1 MTKVVV
7 VNGPNLGRLGVRQP
21 DVYGKQDLETLR
33 KLCTEWGHELGLDVE
48 VRQSDD
54 EAEMIHW
61 MHQAADEKTPI
72 VMNPA
77 AFTHYSYGL
86 ADAAHMVID
95 EGLPLMEVHISNPSA
110 RDEFR
115 KRSVISPVATG
126 TITGMGI
133 LWLQAGNRSGCA
145 LVGRTLTST
154 FRHGFSRMPVFKA
167 SGFFVPMRTT
177 HIPVSPDWY
186 TVILQTY
193 ANREHGEVLGPE
205 GVGYVQVSPPQES
218 IQGTQW
224 WTSYQPVSYKLDSKE
239 GTEAEFKNMVRQC
252 KAAGVGVIADTVINH
267 TTGVDKTQGTGTAGS
282 PYDNKGYFPE
292 AGYTPSDFHAPCSI
306 WTYRDAESV
315 WNCQVSGL
323 QDLDTSSPH
332 VRDVLSDYFVKLLDY
347 GVAGF
352 RVDAVK
358 HMPPEDVLAIKKLVA
373 KKSGRS
379 MNDIWWTQEVIG
391 DNAEAAEIQPRNY
404 LKTGQ
409 VNEFQYAYRLKSLFS
424 NSLAGG
430 SLSIKDIPQNI
441 TDSGKASVFVT
452 NWDTERNNMTL
463 TYKDG
468 DAYRLANAFMLAY
481 PYGAPNVF
489 SGYEFHDTDS
499 GASGATATSVPDID
513 CSKDSGWSCT
523 ERWPDVHGMVGWHN
537 VAGDAP
543 LSDWQ
548 DDGDNMIASVEGDVP
563 SSPSTIPCA
572 HVL

>member
-1 MTKVVV
+1 
-7 VNGPNLGRLGVRQP
+7 
-21 DVYGKQDLETLR
+21 
-33 KLCTEWGHELGLDVE
+33 
-48 VRQSDD
+48 
-54 EAEMIHW
+54 
-61 MHQAADEKTPI
+61 
-72 VMNPA
+72 
-77 AFTHYSYGL
+77 
-86 ADAAHMVID
+86 
-95 EGLPLMEVHISNPSA
+95 
-110 RDEFR
+110 
-115 KRSVISPVATG
+115 
-126 TITGMGI
+126 
-133 LWLQAGNRSGCA
+133 
-145 LVGRTLTST
+145 
-154 FRHGFSRMPVFKA
+154 MPVFKA

-193 ANREHGEVLGPE
+193 ANREHGEVTKRSMTMGAIARRITLVITAVVCVAVSVGVSVATLHVPTREGGGERFNPARYRSDVIVTMFQANWKSVARECGEVLEPE

-252 KAAGVGVIADTVINH
+252 KVAGVGVIADTVINH

-282 PYDNKGYFPE
+282 PYDNKGDFPE

-391 DNAEAAEIQPRNY
+391 DNAEAVEIQPRNY
-404 LKTGQ
+404 LKP
-409 VNEFQYAYRLKSLFS
+409 AR
-424 NSLAGG
+424 
-430 SLSIKDIPQNI
+430 
-441 TDSGKASVFVT
+441 
-452 NWDTERNNMTL
+452 
-463 TYKDG
+463 
-468 DAYRLANAFMLAY
+468 
-481 PYGAPNVF
+481 
-489 SGYEFHDTDS
+489 
-499 GASGATATSVPDID
+499 
-513 CSKDSGWSCT
+513 
-523 ERWPDVHGMVGWHN
+523 
-537 VAGDAP
+537 
-543 LSDWQ
+543 
-548 DDGDNMIASVEGDVP
+548 
-563 SSPSTIPCA
+563 
-572 HVL
+572 

>member
-1 MTKVVV
+1 
-7 VNGPNLGRLGVRQP
+7 
-21 DVYGKQDLETLR
+21 
-33 KLCTEWGHELGLDVE
+33 
-48 VRQSDD
+48 
-54 EAEMIHW
+54 
-61 MHQAADEKTPI
+61 
-72 VMNPA
+72 
-77 AFTHYSYGL
+77 
-86 ADAAHMVID
+86 
-95 EGLPLMEVHISNPSA
+95 
-110 RDEFR
+110 
-115 KRSVISPVATG
+115 
-126 TITGMGI
+126 
-133 LWLQAGNRSGCA
+133 
-145 LVGRTLTST
+145 
-154 FRHGFSRMPVFKA
+154 MPVFKA

-193 ANREHGEVLGPE
+193 ANREHGEVTKRSMTMGAIARRITRVITAVVCVAVSVGVSVATLHVPTREGGGERFNPARYRSDVIVTMFQANWKSVARECGEVLGPE

-409 VNEFQYAYRLKSLFS
+409 VNEFQYAYR
-424 NSLAGG
+424 G
-430 SLSIKDIPQNI
+430 LSPCSPTRWQAEACRSKTFRRTSP
-441 TDSGKASVFVT
+441 TVA
-452 NWDTERNNMTL
+452 RP
-463 TYKDG
+463 
-468 DAYRLANAFMLAY
+468 AY
-481 PYGAPNVF
+481 
-489 SGYEFHDTDS
+489 S
-499 GASGATATSVPDID
+499 
-513 CSKDSGWSCT
+513 
-523 ERWPDVHGMVGWHN
+523 
-537 VAGDAP
+537 
-543 LSDWQ
+543 
-548 DDGDNMIASVEGDVP
+548 
-563 SSPSTIPCA
+563 
-572 HVL
+572 

>member
-1 MTKVVV
+1 MGAIARRITRVITAVVCV
-7 VNGPNLGRLGVRQP
+7 AVSVGVS
-21 DVYGKQDLETLR
+21 VATLHVPTR
-33 KLCTEWGHELGLDVE
+33 EGGGE
-48 VRQSDD
+48 RF
-54 EAEMIHW
+54 
-61 MHQAADEKTPI
+61 
-72 VMNPA
+72 NPA
-77 AFTHYSYGL
+77 RY
-86 ADAAHMVID
+86 
-95 EGLPLMEVHISNPSA
+95 
-110 RDEFR
+110 
-115 KRSVISPVATG
+115 RS
-126 TITGMGI
+126 
-133 LWLQAGNRSGCA
+133 
-145 LVGRTLTST
+145 
-154 FRHGFSRMPVFKA
+154 
-167 SGFFVPMRTT
+167 
-177 HIPVSPDWY
+177 D
-186 TVILQTY
+186 
-193 ANREHGEVLGPE
+193 
-205 GVGYVQVSPPQES
+205 
-218 IQGTQW
+218 
-224 WTSYQPVSYKLDSKE
+224 
-239 GTEAEFKNMVRQC
+239 
-252 KAAGVGVIADTVINH
+252 VIADTVINH

-481 PYGAPNVF
+481 PYGAPTC
-489 SGYEFHDTDS
+489 SPDTNS
-499 GASGATATSVPDID
+499 MTPTRELQAPLRPACPILTAPKTPAGAAPNAGLTCTVWSAGIMSQATRRSPIGRMTAT
-513 CSKDSGWSCT
+513 T
-523 ERWPDVHGMVGWHN
+523 
-537 VAGDAP
+537 
-543 LSDWQ
+543 
-548 DDGDNMIASVEGDVP
+548 
-563 SSPSTIPCA
+563 
-572 HVL
+572 

>member
-1 MTKVVV
+1 MTMGAIARRITRVITAVVCV
-7 VNGPNLGRLGVRQP
+7 AVSVGVS
-21 DVYGKQDLETLR
+21 VATLHVPTR
-33 KLCTEWGHELGLDVE
+33 EGGGE
-48 VRQSDD
+48 RF
-54 EAEMIHW
+54 
-61 MHQAADEKTPI
+61 
-72 VMNPA
+72 NPA
-77 AFTHYSYGL
+77 RY
-86 ADAAHMVID
+86 
-95 EGLPLMEVHISNPSA
+95 
-110 RDEFR
+110 
-115 KRSVISPVATG
+115 RS
-126 TITGMGI
+126 
-133 LWLQAGNRSGCA
+133 
-145 LVGRTLTST
+145 
-154 FRHGFSRMPVFKA
+154 
-167 SGFFVPMRTT
+167 
-177 HIPVSPDWY
+177 D
-186 TVILQTY
+186 
-193 ANREHGEVLGPE
+193 
-205 GVGYVQVSPPQES
+205 
-218 IQGTQW
+218 
-224 WTSYQPVSYKLDSKE
+224 
-239 GTEAEFKNMVRQC
+239 
-252 KAAGVGVIADTVINH
+252 VIADTVINH

-282 PYDNKGYFPE
+282 PYDNKGDFPE

-548 DDGDNMIASVEGDVP
+548 DDGDNMIAFGRGGRAFIAINNSVRTRTVTYHTALPAGEYCDVYASADCSGSVHVRFDGDATLTVP
-563 SSPSTIPCA
+563 AGSAVAFHIAATPYT
-572 HVL
+572 VRQ

>member
-1 MTKVVV
+1 
-7 VNGPNLGRLGVRQP
+7 
-21 DVYGKQDLETLR
+21 
-33 KLCTEWGHELGLDVE
+33 
-48 VRQSDD
+48 
-54 EAEMIHW
+54 
-61 MHQAADEKTPI
+61 
-72 VMNPA
+72 
-77 AFTHYSYGL
+77 
-86 ADAAHMVID
+86 
-95 EGLPLMEVHISNPSA
+95 
-110 RDEFR
+110 
-115 KRSVISPVATG
+115 
-126 TITGMGI
+126 
-133 LWLQAGNRSGCA
+133 
-145 LVGRTLTST
+145 
-154 FRHGFSRMPVFKA
+154 
-167 SGFFVPMRTT
+167 
-177 HIPVSPDWY
+177 
-186 TVILQTY
+186 
-193 ANREHGEVLGPE
+193 
-205 GVGYVQVSPPQES
+205 
-218 IQGTQW
+218 
-224 WTSYQPVSYKLDSKE
+224 
-239 GTEAEFKNMVRQC
+239 MVRQC

-282 PYDNKGYFPE
+282 PYDKKGYFPE

-468 DAYRLANAFMLAY
+468 DAYQLANAFMLAY
-481 PYGAPNVF
+481 PYGTPNVF

-499 GASGATATSVPDID
+499 GAPGATATSVPDID

-523 ERWPDVHGMVGWHN
+523 ERWPDVHGMVG
-537 VAGDAP
+537 
-543 LSDWQ
+543 
-548 DDGDNMIASVEGDVP
+548 
-563 SSPSTIPCA
+563 
-572 HVL
+572 

>member
-1 MTKVVV
+1 MPGKIRFGMVGTGFIADWVLA
-7 VNGPNLGRLGVRQP
+7 GARQ
-21 DVYGKQDLETLR
+21 DAR
-33 KLCTEWGHELGLDVE
+33 F
-48 VRQSDD
+48 
-54 EAEMIHW
+54 EAVAICSRTQER
-61 MHQAADEKTPI
+61 
-72 VMNPA
+72 
-77 AFTHYSYGL
+77 
-86 ADAAHMVID
+86 ADAFAAKHGIPHTFTLLEEMAAS
-95 EGLPLMEVHISNPSA
+95 PLVDAVYI
-110 RDEFR
+110 
-115 KRSVISPVATG
+115 ATPNFLHASQS
-126 TITGMGI
+126 I
-133 LWLQAGNRSGCA
+133 LCM
-145 LVGRTLTST
+145 
-154 FRHGFSRMPVFKA
+154 RHGKHVLCEKPLA
-167 SGFFVPMRTT
+167 SN
-177 HIPVSPDWY
+177 
-186 TVILQTY
+186 
-193 ANREHGEVLGPE
+193 AREARQMVAVARECGEVLGPE

-548 DDGDNMIASVEGDVP
+548 DDGDNMIAFGRGGRAFIAINNSVRTRTVTYHTALPAGEYCDVYASADCSGSVHVRFDGDATLTVP
-563 SSPSTIPCA
+563 AGSAVAFHIAATPYT
-572 HVL
+572 VRQ

>member
-1 MTKVVV
+1 
-7 VNGPNLGRLGVRQP
+7 
-21 DVYGKQDLETLR
+21 
-33 KLCTEWGHELGLDVE
+33 
-48 VRQSDD
+48 
-54 EAEMIHW
+54 
-61 MHQAADEKTPI
+61 
-72 VMNPA
+72 
-77 AFTHYSYGL
+77 
-86 ADAAHMVID
+86 
-95 EGLPLMEVHISNPSA
+95 
-110 RDEFR
+110 
-115 KRSVISPVATG
+115 
-126 TITGMGI
+126 
-133 LWLQAGNRSGCA
+133 
-145 LVGRTLTST
+145 
-154 FRHGFSRMPVFKA
+154 MPVFKA

-193 ANREHGEVLGPE
+193 ANREHGEVTKRSMTMGAIARRITRVITAVVCVAVSVGVSVATLHVPTRE
-205 GVGYVQVSPPQES
+205 GGGERFNPARYRS
-218 IQGTQW
+218 
-224 WTSYQPVSYKLDSKE
+224 D
-239 GTEAEFKNMVRQC
+239 
-252 KAAGVGVIADTVINH
+252 VIADTVINH

-409 VNEFQYAYRLKSLFS
+409 VNEFQYTYRLKSLFS

-468 DAYRLANAFMLAY
+468 DAYQLANAFMLAY
-481 PYGAPNVF
+481 PYGTPNVF

-499 GASGATATSVPDID
+499 GAPGATATSVPDID

-548 DDGDNMIASVEGDVP
+548 DDGDNMIAFGRGGRAFIAINNSVRTRTVTYHTALPAGEYCDVYASADCSGSVHVRFDGDATLTVP
-563 SSPSTIPCA
+563 AGSAVAFHIAATPYT
-572 HVL
+572 VRQ

>member
-1 MTKVVV
+1 
-7 VNGPNLGRLGVRQP
+7 
-21 DVYGKQDLETLR
+21 
-33 KLCTEWGHELGLDVE
+33 
-48 VRQSDD
+48 
-54 EAEMIHW
+54 
-61 MHQAADEKTPI
+61 
-72 VMNPA
+72 
-77 AFTHYSYGL
+77 
-86 ADAAHMVID
+86 
-95 EGLPLMEVHISNPSA
+95 
-110 RDEFR
+110 
-115 KRSVISPVATG
+115 
-126 TITGMGI
+126 
-133 LWLQAGNRSGCA
+133 
-145 LVGRTLTST
+145 
-154 FRHGFSRMPVFKA
+154 MPVFKA

-193 ANREHGEVLGPE
+193 ANREHGEVTKRSMTMGAIARRITRVITAVVCVAVSVGVSVATLHVPTREGGGERFNPARYRSDVIVTMFQANWKSVARECGEVLGPE

-282 PYDNKGYFPE
+282 PYDNKGDFPE

-352 RVDAVK
+352 RVDVVK

-548 DDGDNMIASVEGDVP
+548 DDGDNMIAFGRGGRAFIAINNSVRTRTVTYHTALPAGEYCDVYASADCSGSVHVRFDGDATLTVP
-563 SSPSTIPCA
+563 AGSAVAFHIAATPYT
-572 HVL
+572 VRQ